1 MVRATIRR
9 TRAAPIPRP
18 ALTPMRAY
26 PIRLAQA
33 GRTPRALAERA
44 VVVAAVETRVRAKAA
59 RAEAFQGVAAKLAK
73 EVDAA
78 SRGAAKPAKAVD
90 AASQGVAARPVK
102 VAQAAMTVR
111 PVKAAVARV
120 THAVRVV
127 AVHVFRAVLVE
138 RAQVVTTQQLVA
150 AASREVAVTLS

>member
-1 MVRATIRR
+1 MVRATIRK

-18 ALTPMRAY
+18 ALTPMRAH

-78 SRGAAKPAKAVD
+78 SQGAAKLARAVD

-102 VAQAAMTVR
+102 AAQAAMTKL
-111 PVKAAVARV
+111 VKAAVARV